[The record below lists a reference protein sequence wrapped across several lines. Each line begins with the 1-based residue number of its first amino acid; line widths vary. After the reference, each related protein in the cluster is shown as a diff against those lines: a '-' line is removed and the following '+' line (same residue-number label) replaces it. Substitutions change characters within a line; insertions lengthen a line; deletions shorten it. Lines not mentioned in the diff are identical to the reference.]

1 MIEIFLGLLSVG
13 MVTSYITVAAYC
25 GLNLWY
31 NHSVMHQYQKKSFA
45 GFFIAV
51 SAMMFCG
58 TNWIVNMDYMKV
70 PLWQALGWGIMH
82 FSLPY
87 SLYCINLHVCEHS
100 SIMKC
105 NAIRDKV
112 INFFKIDNPL
122 QGYVGSH

>member
-1 MIEIFLGLLSVG
+1 MIEIFLGLLSIG
-13 MVTSYITVAAYC
+13 MVTSYITVAVYC

-31 NHSVMHQYQKKSFA
+31 NYSIIRPHTRASFMC
-45 GFFIAV
+45 FFIAV
-51 SAMMFCG
+51 FVMLFCG

-70 PLWQALGWGIMH
+70 PLWQALGWGVMH
-82 FSLPY
+82 FSLPC
-87 SLYCINLHVCEHS
+87 SLYYSNLDVCEQS